1 MKSNLEN
8 DKLQF
13 RDVIRM
19 HPILGRL
26 THKVLLTASCSAIS
40 FDRVTPRPDL
50 VIELG
55 EFDNES
61 VIVVVEERFC
71 LEPGREDGFQVP

>member
-1 MKSNLEN
+1 MTPNLKN
-8 DKLQF
+8 DKLQLS
-13 RDVIRM
+13 DIIRM

-26 THKVLLTASCSAIS
+26 TNKVLLTTSCSAIS
-40 FDRVTPRPDL
+40 FDRVPPRPDL

-61 VIVVVEERFC
+61 VIVVVEERLR
-71 LEPGREDGFQVP
+71 LEPGSEDRFKVP